1 MPKDGWLSGDSFGLA
16 DATVVPYITRMEH
29 LALGE
34 ILDKTYSPRLSAWL
48 DKIKRLPF
56 YKEAVDD
63 HIPEPLIGMLNKF
76 GSDLKEDVIEI
87 MKS

>member
-1 MPKDGWLSGDSFGLA
+1 
-16 DATVVPYITRMEH
+16 MEH

-34 ILDKTYSPRLSAWL
+34 IFDKTSSPKLSAWL
-48 DKIKRLPF
+48 DKTKRLPF

-63 HIPEPLIGMLNKF
+63 HIPEPLLGMLNKF
-76 GSDLKEDVIEI
+76 GSDLKEDVIQI